1 MQPSDSPTS
10 GQPPNRNNPSS
21 TSPHPNCTPQQL
33 AAIEKYKQENP
44 GIDPTPVV
52 NLVMKLRENPKAEQ
66 ALTQAIEASQ
76 RQNAQM

>member
-1 MQPSDSPTS
+1 MHPTDSQMS
-10 GQPPNRNNPSS
+10 GQPRTPSNPSS
-21 TSPHPNCTPQQL
+21 TSPHPNCTPTQL

-66 ALTQAIEASQ
+66 ALMQAVQSQ
-76 RQNAQM
+76 QA